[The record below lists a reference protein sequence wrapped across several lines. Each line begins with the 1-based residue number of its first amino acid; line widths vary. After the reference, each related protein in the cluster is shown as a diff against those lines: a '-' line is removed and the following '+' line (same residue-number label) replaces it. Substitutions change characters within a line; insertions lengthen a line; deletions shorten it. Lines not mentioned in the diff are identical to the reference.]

1 MLSIRPIW
9 GDETFTIA
17 SLPCVLAKPIT
28 LGKTVYPLPGK
39 LILVLNTGPLA
50 LEDVVLYVIVLTPTL
65 ETNFCDS
72 SGFSFKLNEN
82 VLSSLTEILCSFLRT
97 ISLNVMLFLPVT
109 SVSYDPNVFL
119 VSDGTT
125 GVRS

>member
-1 MLSIRPIW
+1 MVSICPIS
-9 GDETFTIA
+9 GDDTFTIP
-17 SLPCVLAKPIT
+17 SLPCVLAKPTT

-39 LILVLNTGPLA
+39 LIFVLNIGPLA
-50 LEDVVLYVIVLTPTL
+50 VGDVVLYVIVLTPTL

-72 SGFSFKLNEN
+72 SGFSFKLKVN
-82 VLSSLTEILCSFLRT
+82 VLSSLIKTLCSFLRT

-109 SVSYDPNVFL
+109 SVSDDPNVFL

>member
-39 LILVLNTGPLA
+39 LILVVNTGPLA

-109 SVSYDPNVFL
+109 SVSDDPNVFL

-125 GVRS
+125 GVRL

>member
-82 VLSSLTEILCSFLRT
+82 VLSS
-97 ISLNVMLFLPVT
+97 
-109 SVSYDPNVFL
+109 
-119 VSDGTT
+119 
-125 GVRS
+125 